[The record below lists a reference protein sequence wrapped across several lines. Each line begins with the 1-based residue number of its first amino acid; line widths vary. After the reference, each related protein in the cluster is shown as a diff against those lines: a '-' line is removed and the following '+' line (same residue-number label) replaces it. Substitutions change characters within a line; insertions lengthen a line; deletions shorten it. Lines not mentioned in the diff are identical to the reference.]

1 MIRTPSG
8 IPKLQIAHVFT
19 HIITDHNLLHVTHLS
34 VTSWGGSTFSPFP
47 NGLHHLHEAFRKAH
61 LVIAAEVAAEE
72 GHRGARLPS
81 ASRAANAVHVVLDGV
96 GHMVVHHLEKCGTSP
111 RPRQKNTIP
120 IAGGQ
125 YVLQKR
131 EKNDLPKSKSPL
143 GMVYGWIYRTDY
155 NLLRKPNWGRID
167 VWC

>member
-1 MIRTPSG
+1 MLPTFQSHLGGGQPSPLFPMACITFTRRFAKRTLSLLRKSQ
-8 IPKLQIAHVFT
+8 PK
-19 HIITDHNLLHVTHLS
+19 
-34 VTSWGGSTFSPFP
+34 
-47 NGLHHLHEAFRKAH
+47 K
-61 LVIAAEVAAEE
+61 

-96 GHMVVHHLEKCGTSP
+96 GHMVVHHLEKCGTP
-111 RPRQKNTIP
+111 RPRQKKHHPNSRWP
-120 IAGGQ
+120 ICFCKNGG
-125 YVLQKR
+125 K
-131 EKNDLPKSKSPL
+131 KNDLPKSKSPL